1 MGKGEGF
8 SPPSFRLSPI
18 VAPVVPLS
26 LSRGR
31 ERASILFLRL
41 FLIYRLFS
49 FFLLTKSVL
58 SAAAVPR
65 REMRRARERKKLIDP
80 FASPERNVELEVI
93 CCEGVGV
100 GRFRQEGG
108 ATTGGGGALKGSCEG
123 GFPTTSGR

>member
-8 SPPSFRLSPI
+8 SPPSYRLSPI

-41 FLIYRLFS
+41 FLIYRLFLI
-49 FFLLTKSVL
+49 FLLAESVL

-65 REMRRARERKKLIDP
+65 REKGRARERRKLTVSFVDP
-80 FASPERNVELEVI
+80 EWNVELEVI
-93 CCEGVGV
+93 RCEGVGA
-100 GRFRQEGG
+100 GSLRREGLP
-108 ATTGGGGALKGSCEG
+108 AAKGGGALEGS
-123 GFPTTSGR
+123 